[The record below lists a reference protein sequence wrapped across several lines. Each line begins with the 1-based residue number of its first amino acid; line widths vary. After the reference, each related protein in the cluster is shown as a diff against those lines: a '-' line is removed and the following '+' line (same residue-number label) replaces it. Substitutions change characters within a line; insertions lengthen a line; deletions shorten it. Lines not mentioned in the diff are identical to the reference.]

1 MWNALEFNAFFGV
14 FVFVGSKS
22 FFSFSFFAFRFI
34 FIDFLWNFIFH
45 AKLEMHKR
53 KLFRVSRSGFYAK
66 FSSLPLSLSLF
77 MISTRDSFRR
87 VQFNLI
93 HSRNSKLTQLGHF
106 PGAQFKFR
114 FSIQSMKFQCCKLQA
129 NTEAGRDKHRRVDFG
144 QYHNS
149 MTIFVVLFPSPMGS
163 STNGMNLHTQT
174 RSAIA
179 YMKCITY
186 CFVVAS
192 FSLSLTLD
200 AMHSPSL
207 RPVVILLFLGA
218 GAFCAF
224 KLCSQKK
231 EAFVIASHGPVLIN
245 FFRVCTA

>member
-1 MWNALEFNAFFGV
+1 MQNWRCIKE
-14 FVFVGSKS
+14 
-22 FFSFSFFAFRFI
+22 SFFAFREAGFMQS
-34 FIDFLWNFIFH
+34 FL
-45 AKLEMHKR
+45 L
-53 KLFRVSRSGFYAK
+53 S
-66 FSSLPLSLSLF
+66 LSLSLF
-77 MISTRDSFRR
+77 MNSTRDSFRR

-186 CFVVAS
+186 CLVVAS

-231 EAFVIASHGPVLIN
+231 RGLRHRISWASFNKFL
-245 FFRVCTA
+245 